1 MIFNV
6 RSAMTLDQCNDL
18 VVFVTARGY
27 EYVLEPSPVLLPL
40 DRPQE
45 TQVLQVS
52 CGRAHSLVLT
62 DGEGGELTCSR
73 LMEEWRSHFLAVG
86 PEVARLI

>member
-1 MIFNV
+1 MYV
-6 RSAMTLDQCNDL
+6 HL
-18 VVFVTARGY
+18 VLFVSARGY
-27 EYVLEPSPVLLPL
+27 EYVLEPSPVPLPL

-62 DGEGGELTCSR
+62 DSEGGDARVGTAFL
-73 LMEEWRSHFLAVG
+73 LLGLKWLVHLSH
-86 PEVARLI
+86 I

>member
-1 MIFNV
+1 MN
-6 RSAMTLDQCNDL
+6 L

-73 LMEEWRSHFLAVG
+73 LMEEWGSHFFAIG
-86 PEVARLI
+86 PEVAHLI